1 MTDEIVIALEDETPS
16 LDIVIEIPGREA
28 HIEEYDGAYVVIPA
42 EIRQTLPCALKK
54 MREDVDVL
62 AIPYAE
68 TTNPAGGYTATV
80 G

>member
-1 MTDEIVIALEDETPS
+1 MDEELIVVISDETPE
-16 LDIVIEIPGREA
+16 LEFIIEIPGA
-28 HIEEYDGAYVVIPA
+28 DAPIEEYDGAYVVTPS
-42 EIRQTLPCALKK
+42 EERQTLPCALKK

-68 TTNPAGGYTATV
+68 TTNPAGGFTATV